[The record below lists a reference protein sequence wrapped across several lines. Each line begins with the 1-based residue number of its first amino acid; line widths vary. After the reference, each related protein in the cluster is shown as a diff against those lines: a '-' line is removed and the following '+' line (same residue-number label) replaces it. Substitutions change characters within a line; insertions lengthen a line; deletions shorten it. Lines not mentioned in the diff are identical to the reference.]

1 MLKKEEKIEKRW
13 FFKEKKETLKIGGK
27 MKRIFVLLFVLAF
40 AFSLFAMPSTD
51 ALAKIRQTTSVSQDG
66 KFLEVK
72 DDNANAAGMTAIL
85 ELGGDMRGFAPT
97 PLQSIVSSKDGQII
111 QALTGLYSGGSFVG
125 VYYTASLDGG
135 SSWTTPTLI
144 TSAGP
149 FLRNYNEIAV
159 ASGEYPYVIVNYR
172 TNAYFGDWFTT
183 DALGPN
189 GGAWTSPILVTDT
202 ANYAAYMPSIAVN
215 PDGDKCVMIAYDVAG
230 GFGTNYS
237 TDYGITWGTYNFPA
251 TLNTDTLWG
260 IDVSC
265 VRWGNGD
272 DVHGVFGMVW
282 KDETRSDIIASG
294 PGSAIVPGYSK
305 TSDYGVTWDGFYGLF
320 EGNIWPNINTLNG
333 DTVVYNLDTTA
344 NATNDAFPVKA
355 YLDTTGGWTDE
366 LGNALGDGF
375 GTWWYWWDAE
385 HYVRGINGVM
395 AYVIPLNDL
404 FVDYYDNGGDLYTF
418 IWQGQSFVFG
428 YKFDGET
435 DFNYVDYFDIH
446 DAAVLDTLGTTATWR
461 GNAYSANLCYDEA
474 TDNMYIVYLDYVDTA
489 TGISSVEALKLDTVT
504 DIAYRATLI
513 LNAGLYEVECGKYV
527 DANGYIHIAGVSGSE
542 DSIYY
547 KAVDINDPSLVWEE
561 IGSTKWGLKGDIASR
576 VNKNIYNIPSF
587 VGKNGSISFVLS
599 EGKNVEISVYDAS
612 GRVVNNVNK
621 FFAKG
626 THSVNLN
633 LKQGVY
639 FVKVNDGVNTF
650 TKKLVTVK

>member
-1 MLKKEEKIEKRW
+1 
-13 FFKEKKETLKIGGK
+13 

-51 ALAKIRQTTSVSQDG
+51 VLAKIRQVTSVSQDG
-66 KFLEVK
+66 KFLQTK
-72 DDNANAAGMTAIL
+72 DSYAQAAGMKAIL
-85 ELGGDMRGFAPT
+85 NLGGDMRGFAPT

-189 GGAWTSPILVTDT
+189 GGGWTSPILVTDT

-282 KDETRSDIIASG
+282 KDEKRSDIIASG
-294 PGSAIVPGYSK
+294 AGSAIIPGYAY
-305 TSDYGVTWDGFYGLF
+305 TTDLGTTWNAYTGLF
-320 EGNIWPNINTLNG
+320 AGNIWPNINTLNG
-333 DTVVYNLDTTA
+333 DTVIYNLDTLK
-344 NATNDAFPVKA
+344 NGTNDAFPVKA
-355 YLDTTGGWTDE
+355 FLDTVSGGWINE
-366 LGNALGDGF
+366 LGNTLADGF

-385 HYVRGINGVM
+385 HYERKATGVM
-395 AYVIPLNDL
+395 AYVVPLADL
-404 FVDYYDNGGDLYTF
+404 FVDYYENGGDLYTF

-435 DFNYVDYFDIH
+435 DFRYDYINIH
-446 DAAVLDTLGTTATWR
+446 DANVLDTTGVTATWR
-461 GNAYSANLCYDEA
+461 GNAYSANLCYDPSNE
-474 TDNMYIVYLDYVDTA
+474 NMYIIYNDYVDTS
-489 TGISSVEALKLDTVT
+489 TGVTSVEALKLDPATNGV
-504 DIAYRATLI
+504 YRTTLI
-513 LNAGLYEVECGKYV
+513 LNAGLYEVECGKEV
-527 DANGYIHIAGVSGSE
+527 DENGLIHIAGPSNSQ

-547 KAVDINDPSLVWEE
+547 KSVNINDPTLVWEDLGITTVWGMNNE
-561 IGSTKWGLKGDIASR
+561 ISSNGK
-576 VNKNIYNIPSF
+576 KNIYNIPSF
-587 VGKNGSISFVLS
+587 VGKNGSVSFVMS
-599 EGKNVEISVYDAS
+599 EGRNVEISVYDAT
-612 GRVVNNVNK
+612 GRNVKTVNK
-621 FFAKG
+621 FFSKG

-639 FVKVNDGVNTF
+639 FVKVNDGVNNF
-650 TKKLVTVK
+650 TKKVVSVK